1 MKKSFESRIEA
12 IEWLAEKVE
21 NEGQFEVLRE
31 ELNYSFIYSG
41 TYLVKLN
48 NLDLEVEIILNQ
60 NHLTSNLF

>member
-12 IEWLAEKVE
+12 IDWIANKVE
-21 NEGQFEVLRE
+21 NEGQFEVIRE

-41 TYLVKLN
+41 TYFVKLS
-48 NLDLEVEIILNQ
+48 NLDLEVEIVLNQ

>member
-31 ELNYSFIYSG
+31 ELIYSFIYSG